1 MLRVARYPGLHCTA
15 RAFSNSVPWLQSCAS
30 MAEQNSTK
38 EDLKLVFEPASLEL
52 MSSAAWYAVS
62 LWDGNYTFAHPLP
75 L

>member
-1 MLRVARYPGLHCTA
+1 MT
-15 RAFSNSVPWLQSCAS
+15 
-30 MAEQNSTK
+30 EQNSTK
-38 EDLKLVFEPASLEL
+38 ENLKLVFEPASLEL